1 MLTYM
6 CMATYIDNRKAHFNY
21 SVEETFEAGIELN
34 GFEVKAIKNGSG
46 VINSA
51 FVIVRGGEAYIM
63 NMHIPPYQPHN
74 TDPGYDSDRTRKLL
88 LSKKEIKR
96 LADKDSTKG
105 LTLIPLSLYSK
116 GPYIKVSIAVA
127 RGKKVFDKR
136 ETIKKRESDIEIS
149 REYKVR

>member
-1 MLTYM
+1 
-6 CMATYIDNRKAHFNY
+6 MATYIDNRKAHFNY
-21 SVEETFEAGIELN
+21 SIEETFEAGIELS

-46 VINSA
+46 NLNSA
-51 FVIVRGGEAYIM
+51 FCVIRGGEAYIL

-74 TDPGYDSDRTRKLL
+74 IDPGYDPDMTRRLL
-88 LSKKEIKR
+88 LTKKEIKK
-96 LADKDSTKG
+96 LADKDDMKG

-116 GPYIKVSIAVA
+116 GRYIKVSIAVA

-136 ETIKKRESDIEIS
+136 ETIKKRETDREIR

>member
-1 MLTYM
+1 
-6 CMATYIDNRKAHFNY
+6 MATYIDNRKAHFNY
-21 SVEETFEAGIELN
+21 SIEETFEAGIELS

-46 VINSA
+46 NLNSA
-51 FVIVRGGEAYIM
+51 FCVVRGGEAYIL

-74 TDPGYDSDRTRKLL
+74 IDPGYDPEMTRRLL
-88 LSKKEIKR
+88 LSKKEIKK
-96 LADKDSTKG
+96 LADKDDMKG

-116 GPYIKVSIAVA
+116 GRYIKVSIAVA

-136 ETIKKRESDIEIS
+136 ETIKKRETDREIR

>member
-1 MLTYM
+1 
-6 CMATYIDNRKAHFNY
+6 MATYIDNRKAHFNY
-21 SVEETFEAGIELN
+21 SIEETFEAGIELS

-46 VINSA
+46 NLNSA
-51 FVIVRGGEAYIM
+51 FCVVRGGEAYIL

-74 TDPGYDSDRTRKLL
+74 IDAGYDPDMTRRLL
-88 LSKKEIKR
+88 LSKKEIKK
-96 LADKDSTKG
+96 LADKDDMKG

-116 GPYIKVSIAVA
+116 GRYIKVSIAVA

-136 ETIKKRESDIEIS
+136 ETIKKRETDREIR